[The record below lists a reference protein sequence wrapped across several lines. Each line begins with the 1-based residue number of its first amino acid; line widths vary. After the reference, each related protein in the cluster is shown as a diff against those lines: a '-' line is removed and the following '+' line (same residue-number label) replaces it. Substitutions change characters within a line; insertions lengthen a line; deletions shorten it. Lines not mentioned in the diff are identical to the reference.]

1 VSEPNGSNS
10 KTDWLEGTYAKSTTK
25 NAERN
30 YPFETSD
37 GFKVDPLYSPDDGNG
52 WDYDEKL
59 GFPGEFPFT
68 RGVQPTMYRGRLWTM
83 RQYAGFGDAEESNQR
98 YRYLLSQGQTGLSVA
113 FDLPT
118 QIGYDSDHAMAEG
131 EVGKVGVA
139 ISSLADMELLM
150 KDIPLEKVTTSMT
163 INATAAVL
171 LAFYVALAKKQGA
184 DLTKVGGTT
193 QNDILKE
200 YIARGTYIFPP
211 EGSMRLITDVFA
223 YCKDN
228 LPAWNT
234 ISISGYH
241 MREAGCTAIQEVA
254 FTFANAIAY
263 CEAALKAGLEFD
275 EFAPRLS
282 FFFASFT
289 NLMEEVAK
297 FRAARRVWANLAKER
312 FGAENARSMMLRF
325 HTQTGGSTL
334 TAQQPENNIVR
345 TAIQA
350 LAAVLGGTQSL
361 HTNSMDEAL
370 ALPTEKAVQIALR
383 TQQVIAYESGVADV
397 IDPLAGS
404 YELEVL
410 TDRIEEEARK
420 YLDRIE
426 DMGGSLRAI
435 ESGYQQR
442 EIQEASYR
450 YQKSVDDGYRTVV
463 GVNQFTSDEEVRPE
477 ILRVREEVVRRQIDR
492 LNKVRAE
499 RDNGKAEQLLKQLDE
514 AARSD
519 TNLMPVLVECVE
531 NYVTIGEICDVLRGV
546 FGVQREFMVF

>member
-1 VSEPNGSNS
+1 
-10 KTDWLEGTYAKSTTK
+10 
-25 NAERN
+25 
-30 YPFETSD
+30 
-37 GFKVDPLYSPDDGNG
+37 
-52 WDYDEKL
+52 
-59 GFPGEFPFT
+59 
-68 RGVQPTMYRGRLWTM
+68 
-83 RQYAGFGDAEESNQR
+83 
-98 YRYLLSQGQTGLSVA
+98 
-113 FDLPT
+113 
-118 QIGYDSDHAMAEG
+118 
-131 EVGKVGVA
+131 
-139 ISSLADMELLM
+139 
-150 KDIPLEKVTTSMT
+150 
-163 INATAAVL
+163 
-171 LAFYVALAKKQGA
+171 
-184 DLTKVGGTT
+184 
-193 QNDILKE
+193 
-200 YIARGTYIFPP
+200 
-211 EGSMRLITDVFA
+211 
-223 YCKDN
+223 
-228 LPAWNT
+228 
-234 ISISGYH
+234 

-289 NLMEEVAK
+289 NLIEEVAK
-297 FRAARRVWANLAKER
+297 FRAARRLWANMAKER
-312 FGAENARSMMLRF
+312 FGATNERSMMLRF

-410 TDRIEEEARK
+410 TDRIETEARK
-420 YLDRIE
+420 YIERIE

-463 GVNQFTSDEEVRPE
+463 GVNKFTSDEEVRPE

-499 RDNGKAEQLLKQLDE
+499 RDNGKVDQMLKQLDE

-519 TNLMPVLVECVE
+519 TNLIPVLVECVE

>member
-1 VSEPNGSNS
+1 MINEKRRRATLTEPTES
-10 KTDWLEGTYAKSTTK
+10 KGKSGWLEGRYAKTVEK
-25 NAERN
+25 LPERD

-37 GFKVDPLYSPDDGNG
+37 GHKTEPLYGPEDLNG
-52 WDYDEKL
+52 WDYEKQL
-59 GFPGEFPFT
+59 GFPGEFPYT

-83 RQYAGFGDAEESNQR
+83 RQYAGFGDAEESNER
-98 YRYLLSQGQTGLSVA
+98 YRYLLGQGQTGLSVA

-118 QIGYDSDHAMAEG
+118 QIGYDSDHAMAAG

-184 DLTKVGGTT
+184 DLAKVGGTT

-211 EGSMRLITDVFA
+211 DGSMRLITDTFS

-241 MREAGCTAIQEVA
+241 MREAGCTSVQEVA
-254 FTFANAIAY
+254 FTLANAITY
-263 CEAALKAGLEFD
+263 CEAALRAGLEFD
-275 EFAPRLS
+275 EFAPRVA

-289 NLMEEVAK
+289 NLIEEVAK
-297 FRAARRVWANLAKER
+297 FRAARRIWAHISTER
-312 FGAENARSMMLRF
+312 FGAKDPRSTMLRF

-334 TAQQPENNIVR
+334 TAQQVENNIVR
-345 TAIQA
+345 TTIQA

-370 ALPTEKAVQIALR
+370 ALPTEKSVQIALR
-383 TQQVIAYESGVADV
+383 TQQVIAFESGVADV
-397 IDPLAGS
+397 IDPFAGS
-404 YELEVL
+404 YYVETL
-410 TDRIEEEARK
+410 T
-420 YLDRIE
+420 DRIE

-435 ESGYQQR
+435 ENGYQQR

-450 YQKSVDDGYRTVV
+450 YQRSVDEGYRYVV
-463 GVNQFTSDEEVRPE
+463 GVNKFQTEEEEPPE

-492 LNKVRAE
+492 LNRVRAE
-499 RDNGKAEQLLKQLDE
+499 RDESKAQQMLRLIED
-514 AARSD
+514 AAKSD
-519 TNLMPVLVECVE
+519 ANLMPILIESVE
-531 NYVTIGEICDVLRGV
+531 NYVTLGEICDVLRGV
-546 FGVQREFMVF
+546 FGIQHEFMVF